1 MKPKKL
7 EKRIQFIFK
16 KTAITILDKDQ
27 MKKIIG
33 GRNNYVNPS
42 DHSGTPDC
50 GAQTLNNTFS

>member
-16 KTAITILDKDQ
+16 KKAIVSLNKDE

-33 GRNNYVNPS
+33 GGNNYVNPS